1 MATPSQEHR
10 GWHFDAPNDRLEFF
24 YKGLKVGHLD
34 ASGFTVT
41 DGTTTYINNN
51 LVQNAGIA
59 TDLKTHVQK
68 LGSTA
73 AVASNGGDALLA
85 DPAFIAPA
93 ALKIVSAWRLPHTAS
108 EVTKGT
114 LTTSASYRRMT
125 LITNT
130 AGAGSGTNIVA
141 SLNATASVASRVS
154 RAFAIA
160 ASTVPVGAIVLCS
173 HLTIGA
179 ATGDGTDMAASDMF
193 IAYELV

>member
-1 MATPSQEHR
+1 
-10 GWHFDAPNDRLEFF
+10 
-24 YKGLKVGHLD
+24 GLKVGHLD